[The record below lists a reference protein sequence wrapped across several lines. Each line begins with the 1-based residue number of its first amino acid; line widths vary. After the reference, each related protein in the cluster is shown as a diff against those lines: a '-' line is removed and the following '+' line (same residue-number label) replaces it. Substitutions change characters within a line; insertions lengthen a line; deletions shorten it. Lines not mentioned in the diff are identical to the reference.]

1 MIVQCQRQYDSL
13 LIQGG
18 RVIDPANQIDGVQ
31 DILVRYGKIVEIGKL
46 NAQKSDEI
54 IDASNFIVVP
64 GLIDMHVHLREPGR
78 EDEETI
84 ASGTRAAANGG
95 FTSVACMPNTQP
107 VADNV
112 DVIKTILNQIS
123 SCGLVNVYPIA
134 SITKMARWQD
144 GKRARGQEGQNS
156 AMLSAGEI
164 LTDIPNLFK
173 AGAVAFSDDGKTVM
187 NAELMRRAL
196 MLSSEYNFPVIA
208 HCEDHN
214 LSAGGVMNSGKISEK
229 LNLPSIPNCAEDVIV
244 ARDII
249 LTEATGGHIH
259 PVRKEAPSLAAES
272 PTQQIW
278 AGFEAPPKLSNG
290 VHIAHVSTAGSV
302 HLIREAKRRGVKV
315 TAEATPHH
323 FTLTEVAVEKYGANA
338 KMNPPL
344 RTQADVDAV
353 IEGLCDGT
361 IDAIVTDHAPH
372 AAFEKEKGM
381 LEAHSGIIGLE
392 TCVPLVITQLVEKG
406 HLTLPEAIAKLTY
419 IPANIINVP
428 RGTLS
433 IGATADIT
441 LVDLQKEAKVDPNSF
456 ESKSRNTPFAG
467 WTLRGWPVMTIV
479 GGRIVADNRLT

>member
-1 MIVQCQRQYDSL
+1 MIVQCQRQYNSL

-18 RVIDPANQIDGVQ
+18 RVIDPANQVDDVQ
-31 DILVRYGKIVEIGKL
+31 DILIRDGKIAAIGQL
-46 NAQKSDEI
+46 NGQKADGI
-54 IDASNFIVVP
+54 IDASHFIVVP

-84 ASGTRAAANGG
+84 DSGTRAAASGG

-107 VADNV
+107 VVDNV
-112 DVIKTILNQIS
+112 DIIETILNQAN

-134 SITKMARWQD
+134 SITK
-144 GKRARGQEGQNS
+144 N
-156 AMLSAGEI
+156 LAGEF
-164 LTDIPNLFK
+164 LTDIPKLLK
-173 AGAVAFSDDGKTVM
+173 VGAVAFSDDGKTVM

-196 MLSSEYNFPVIA
+196 MLSAKYNFPVIA
-208 HCEDHN
+208 HCEDPN

-229 LNLPSIPNCAEDVIV
+229 LNLPGIPSCAEDVIV

-249 LTEATGGHIH
+249 LAEATGGHIH
-259 PVRKEAPSLAAES
+259 
-272 PTQQIW
+272 
-278 AGFEAPPKLSNG
+278 
-290 VHIAHVSTAGSV
+290 IAHVSIAGSV

-315 TAEATPHH
+315 TAEVTPHH
-323 FTLTEVAVEKYGANA
+323 FTLTEVAVEQYGANA
-338 KMNPPL
+338 KMSPPL

-381 LEAHSGIIGLE
+381 LDAHFGIIGLE
-392 TCVPLVITQLVEKG
+392 TCVPLVITQLVEGG
-406 HLTLPEAIAKLTY
+406 HLTLLEAIAKLTY
-419 IPANIINVP
+419 IPANIINLP

-433 IGATADIT
+433 VGATADIT
-441 LVDLQKEAKVDPNSF
+441 IIDLQKDAKVEPDKF

-467 WTLRGWPVMTIV
+467 WMLRGWPVMTII
-479 GGRIVADNRLT
+479 GGRIVK